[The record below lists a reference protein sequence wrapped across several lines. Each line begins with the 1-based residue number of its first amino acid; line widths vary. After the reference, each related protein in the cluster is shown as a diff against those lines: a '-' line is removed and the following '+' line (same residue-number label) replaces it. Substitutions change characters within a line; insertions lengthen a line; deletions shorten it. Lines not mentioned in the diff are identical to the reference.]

1 MLTARNEALEMT
13 TVHDENTVFN
23 LCKVESCVLWDACF
37 DIFCSLND
45 SDYLPEK
52 NFYN

>member
-23 LCKVESCVLWDACF
+23 LCKVFVH
-37 DIFCSLND
+37 
-45 SDYLPEK
+45 
-52 NFYN
+52 